1 MSFDL
6 LKTVESGGCSAK
18 LNPEDLEKVLAKLP
32 PITDPNFLVDSS
44 THDDAGVYKINDET
58 AIIFTTDFFPTVCSN
73 AYDFGQIA
81 AANALSDV
89 YAMGGKPL
97 MALNIMMFSLDRI
110 PKEVFEDILRGGAD
124 KAKEAG
130 CFIVGGHTIDDYPP
144 KYGMAV
150 VGTVHPKKL
159 LSNASAKQG
168 DKLILTKGIGT
179 GALIAAERENLCSET
194 AYKQALESMKSLNKQ
209 AAEIMQTHKVHS
221 ATDITGFALA
231 GHALEMAKASK
242 LSMHIDS
249 KKVPLLNEAY
259 QAYDDGCIP
268 GACFRNYNYVEKD
281 CHYAEDMDYNLKLL
295 MHDAQTSGGLL
306 ISVASEDA
314 KNLSDN
320 LQKEGLCGDIIG
332 EVKAKEE
339 KALYL
344 Y

>member
-6 LKTVESGGCSAK
+6 LTTVESGGCSAK

-58 AIIFTTDFFPTVCSN
+58 AIIFTTDFFPPVCSD

-97 MALNIMMFSLDRI
+97 MALNIMMFSIDRI
-110 PKEVFEDILRGGAD
+110 PKEVLENILRGGAD

-159 LSNASAKQG
+159 LSNAAAKQG
-168 DKLILTKGIGT
+168 DTLILTKGIGT
-179 GALIAAERENLCSET
+179 GALIAAEREGLCSEA
-194 AYKQALESMKSLNKQ
+194 AYKKAIDSMKSLNKL
-209 AAEIMQTHKVHS
+209 AAEIMQNYQVHS

-242 LSMHIDS
+242 LSLHIDS
-249 KKVPLLNEAY
+249 RKVPLLDEAY

-268 GACFRNYNYVEKD
+268 GACFRNYNYAEKD
-281 CHYAEDMDYNLKLL
+281 CDYAKEMDYNLKLL

-306 ISVASEDA
+306 ISVAKEDA
-314 KNLSDN
+314 EKLSEH
-320 LQKEGLCGDIIG
+320 LQKEGVLGNIIG
-332 EVKAKEE
+332 EVKEKEE